1 MSAALDGKRLF
12 LSLQSSV
19 VDPQSSILG
28 PRSSI
33 LGPRSSILSL
43 QSSVLDPQPSVLGP
57 KLELELARGLFSW
70 NVKNK
75 NKLVCAQTF

>member
-1 MSAALDGKRLF
+1 MKMFCSQRVKVSAALDGKRLF
-12 LSLQSSV
+12 
-19 VDPQSSILG
+19 
-28 PRSSI
+28 
-33 LGPRSSILSL
+33 LSL